1 MTIQLLALSI
11 LGPHPQEQQVLGFLS
26 RTGPTF
32 YGQYLGTA
40 EVTCICDLP
49 REND

>member
-11 LGPHPQEQQVLGFLS
+11 LGPHPQEQQVLGFFV
-26 RTGPTF
+26 TGPTF
-32 YGQYLGTA
+32 YGQYLGAA

-49 REND
+49 RESD